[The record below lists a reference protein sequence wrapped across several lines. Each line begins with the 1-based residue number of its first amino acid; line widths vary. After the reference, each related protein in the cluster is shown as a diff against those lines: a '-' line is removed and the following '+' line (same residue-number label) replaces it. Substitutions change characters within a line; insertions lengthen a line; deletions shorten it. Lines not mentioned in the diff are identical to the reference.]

1 MNKCFQTGQVSLAVH
16 TKLKPQNRLNVSME
30 KIKLNNITL
39 NKRYTQANNGKINN
53 NNKKFYN
60 NKT

>member
-39 NKRYTQANNGKINN
+39 NKR
-53 NNKKFYN
+53 
-60 NKT
+60 